1 MQELAFER
9 FAWCST
15 TSAHYAQKEAARCV
29 VGAWGGF
36 NMVVIALLRR

>member
-9 FAWCST
+9 FARCST

-29 VGAWGGF
+29 VGALGGF
-36 NMVVIALLRR
+36 NVGAIALLRR